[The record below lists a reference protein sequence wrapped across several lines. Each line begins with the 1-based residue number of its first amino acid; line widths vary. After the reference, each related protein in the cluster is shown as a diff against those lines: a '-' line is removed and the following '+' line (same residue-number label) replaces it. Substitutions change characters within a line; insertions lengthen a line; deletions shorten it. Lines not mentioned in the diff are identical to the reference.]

1 MVCMNAPDLA
11 LRAPTSVH
19 TSAHTSAHGAELASD
34 EQILAAVA
42 AQQDE
47 AVALLSELVGHA
59 SLLGEEASAQARM
72 ARLYAELGLAV
83 DEFNIDE
90 AALREHPAW
99 SPSLISYEGRR
110 NVVGVHRPP
119 PGTAAGRSLIINGHI
134 DVVPVGWPELWTSPP
149 FEPRIAGDRLYGR
162 GACDMKAGL
171 VAGAMAL
178 RALHRLGLE
187 PAAELVLQSVI
198 EEECTGNGALAC
210 LVRGYTA
217 DAALIPEPTQECVMS
232 GQLGVMWLTLE
243 VFGVPV
249 HASHAHTGV
258 AALQFA
264 QYLVDELRELE
275 RAWNAPA
282 ARHRLFCQHEHP
294 INFNLG
300 KLSGGEWTSSV
311 PTHARA
317 DLRLGFYPGKKPAEV
332 RAEVEALIAAA
343 HARHPQSASVR
354 YRITY
359 QGFQAEGVEVDL
371 QQPALQLL
379 MQCHRDLLQADCQSF
394 ALPATTDV
402 KFFHLY
408 GRIPSTC
415 YGPAGA
421 DIHGIDEW
429 VSLASLQRVTAVY
442 ALFIARWCGLQRRG

>member
-1 MVCMNAPDLA
+1 MGRMNAPDPA
-11 LRAPTSVH
+11 LRAQPTSDALV
-19 TSAHTSAHGAELASD
+19 SD
-34 EQILAAVA
+34 DQILAAVA
-42 AQQDE
+42 EQHGE
-47 AVALLSELVGHA
+47 AVALLAELVGHA

-72 ARLYAELGLAV
+72 AQLYAGLGLAV
-83 DEFNIDE
+83 DEFAIDE
-90 AALREHPAW
+90 AALRQHPAW

-110 NVVGVHRPP
+110 NVVGVHRPRAQAGVAP
-119 PGTAAGRSLIINGHI
+119 GRSLIINGHI
-134 DVVPVGWPELWTSPP
+134 DVVPVGWPELWTTPP
-149 FEPRIAGDRLYGR
+149 FEPRIEGDRLYGR

-178 RALHRLGLE
+178 QALQRLGWE

-217 DAALIPEPTQECVMS
+217 EAALIPEPTNECLMS

-264 QYLVDELRELE
+264 QYMVDELRELE

-317 DLRLGFYPGKKPAEV
+317 DLRLGFYPGKTPAEV
-332 RAEVEALIAAA
+332 RAEVEALLAEA
-343 HARHPQSASVR
+343 HARHPQSASVK

-371 QQPALQLL
+371 QQPAMQLL
-379 MQCHRDLLQADCQSF
+379 MQCHRDLLQADCASF

-429 VSLASLQRVTAVY
+429 VSLSSLQRVTAVY
-442 ALFIARWCGLQRRG
+442 ALFIARWCGLQPIRA